1 MGFTELPNP
10 NSQLRERS
18 EHWRSY
24 LSHLEC
30 TACGARHDADR
41 PQTVCTSCGKV
52 LYARYDLEAA
62 RAAVRPADLAVRRWD
77 MWRYWDLLPVRDP
90 SNVISLGEGMTP
102 LVGIRREVA
111 RTVGLERGDLRLK
124 EEGQNP
130 TGTFKARGL
139 SAAISRAKELG
150 LTSIALPSA
159 GNAGSAAAAYAA
171 AAGLTAHVA
180 MPRDVPEMNRVE
192 AAVYGGEFMLVDG
205 LISDAGKLIRDQAPE
220 RGWFDVS
227 TLREPYRQ
235 EGKKTMG
242 YELAEQGG
250 WGDACLPDVIVYPT
264 GGGTGIVG
272 MWKAFQEMQTLGWI
286 GSRHPRMVVV
296 QAEGCAPIVRAF
308 EHSEQHAEPWQNA
321 QTRAAGL
328 RVPVA
333 IGDYLILD
341 AVRQSGGT
349 AIAVSEDAICNAQL
363 ELGQL
368 AGIYAAPEA
377 AATWAAL
384 RPLQASGFLAGDERV
399 VLFCTGMG
407 IKYDPPA
414 GARGLTPGA

>member
-1 MGFTELPNP
+1 V
-10 NSQLRERS
+10 
-18 EHWRSY
+18 WRSF

-30 TACGARHDADR
+30 TNCGLPHDADR
-41 PQTVCTSCGKV
+41 LQTVCTACGKV
-52 LYARYDLEAA
+52 LFARYDLPGVA
-62 RAAVRPADLAVRRWD
+62 AAVRPGDLATRRWD
-77 MWRYWDLLPVRDP
+77 MWRYSELLPVRDP
-90 SNVISLGEGMTP
+90 ANVVSLGEGLTP
-102 LVGIRREVA
+102 LVQVRSEAA
-111 RTVGLERGDLRLK
+111 RTVGLQHVWLK

-130 TGTFKARGL
+130 TGSFKARGL
-139 SAAISRAKELG
+139 STAVSRAKELG
-150 LTSIALPSA
+150 VKTVALPSA

-171 AAGLTAHVA
+171 AGGLACHIA
-180 MPRDVPEMNRVE
+180 MPQDVPAMNRVE
-192 AAVYGGEFMLVDG
+192 GCVYGAEVTLVPG
-205 LISDAGKLIRDQAPE
+205 LINDAGRLIREQSAQH
-220 RGWFDVS
+220 GWFDVS

-242 YELAEQGG
+242 LELAEQGG
-250 WGDACLPDVIVYPT
+250 WGPECLPDVIVYPT

-272 MWKAFQEMQTLGWI
+272 MWKAFQELEALGWI
-286 GSRHPRMVVV
+286 GPRRPRMVVV

-308 EHSEQHAEPWQNA
+308 DHGERHAEPWEDA

-349 AIAVSEDAICNAQL
+349 AVAVSEEAIQQAQL
-363 ELGQL
+363 ELGKL

-384 RPLQASGFLAGDERV
+384 RPLRQRDFLQGDERV

-407 IKYDPPA
+407 IKYDPP
-414 GARGLTPGA
+414 L